1 LVRKPDGRDHL
12 EDLGPDGKVFGLDF
26 RAVGLEVVDWIH
38 LALGTGMW
46 WVHLN
51 MVMNVWVQ

>member
-1 LVRKPDGRDHL
+1 L